1 MSIQGTNDKANQ
13 MSDHHSP
20 FQLWPFTPVPCRT
33 ARTSPWWSA
42 SEGTQARTA
51 AVPLALP
58 PCKLLLQQDF
68 IPHGILS

>member
-1 MSIQGTNDKANQ
+1 MTKQIKRLIITVFFSLGHLLQFPAGQPGPAPGGQ
-13 MSDHHSP
+13 P
-20 FQLWPFTPVPCRT
+20 LR
-33 ARTSPWWSA
+33 
-42 SEGTQARTA
+42 GQARTA